1 MGIKLGPLLES
12 RPIKIEELANQ
23 KVAIDGY
30 NILYQFLSSIRQA
43 DGSLLTD
50 SEGRVTSHLSGLF
63 FRLSN
68 LVENGIKPCIIFD
81 GKPPKLKKKL
91 LEERRLKK
99 IKAEIEWEAAIAAG
113 DTETARTKAQQTTR
127 LDEEMLIESRKLLD
141 LLGIP
146 WFDAPSEGEA
156 QVAYLLDTKKVDYGA
171 SQDFD
176 TILFGAKNF
185 VRNLTLSNR
194 RKLPKQNKW
203 VAVTPELIDVDLSL
217 SNLEITI
224 EQLVDVSILMGTD
237 FNPGIDG
244 IGPKRGLKLI
254 QEFGKAEGALEKLGK
269 EIDNLD
275 EIRTLF
281 LDHPS
286 VDFTPEWR
294 TPNVESTIKYLCNDY
309 SFNKGRVEKALEKYV
324 ESKTKARQFT
334 LGDF

>member
-1 MGIKLGPLLES
+1 MGIQLSSLLET
-12 RPIKIEELANQ
+12 RKIKVEELSGQ
-23 KVAIDGY
+23 RIAIDGY
-30 NILYQFLSSIRQA
+30 NVLYQFLTSIRQA

-50 SEGRVTSHLSGLF
+50 SEGRVTSHLSGILF
-63 FRLSN
+63 RFSK
-68 LVENGIKPCIIFD
+68 LVENGIRICVVFD
-81 GKPPKLKKKL
+81 GKPPKLKMNL
-91 LEERRLKK
+91 LEERRQRK
-99 IKAEIEWEAAIAAG
+99 IKAQIEWEAAIEAG
-113 DTETARTKAQQTTR
+113 DRETARTKAQQTTR
-127 LDEEMLIESRKLLD
+127 LESHMIDDSKKLLD

-146 WFDAPSEGEA
+146 WVEAPSEGEA
-156 QVAYLLDTKKVDYGA
+156 QVASLLEQGMVDYGA

-176 TILFGAKNF
+176 TVLFGASKF
-185 VRNLTLSNR
+185 IRNLTLSGR
-194 RKLPKQNKW
+194 RKLPKQQKW
-203 VAVTPELIDVDLSL
+203 VEVSPEIVDLETSFQKLEINREQLIDVA
-217 SNLEITI
+217 
-224 EQLVDVSILMGTD
+224 ILMGTD

>member
-1 MGIKLGPLLES
+1 MGIQLGSLLET
-12 RPIKIEELANQ
+12 RKIKAEELSGQ
-23 KVAIDGY
+23 RIAIDGY
-30 NILYQFLSSIRQA
+30 NVLYQFLTSIRQA

-50 SEGRVTSHLSGLF
+50 SEGRVTSHLSGILF
-63 FRLSN
+63 RFSK
-68 LVENGIKPCIIFD
+68 LVEDGIRLCVVFD
-81 GKPPKLKKKL
+81 GKPPQLKMNL
-91 LEERRLKK
+91 LEERRQRK
-99 IKAEIEWEAAIAAG
+99 IKAQIEWEAAVEAG
-113 DTETARTKAQQTTR
+113 DRETARTKAQQTTR
-127 LDEEMLIESRKLLD
+127 LESHMIDDSKKLLD

-146 WFDAPSEGEA
+146 WVEAPSEGEA
-156 QVAYLLDTKKVDYGA
+156 QVASLLEQGMVDYGA

-176 TILFGAKNF
+176 TVLFGASKF
-185 VRNLTLSNR
+185 IRNLTLSGR
-194 RKLPKQNKW
+194 RKLPKQQKW
-203 VAVTPELIDVDLSL
+203 VEVSPEIVDLETSFQKLEINREQLIDVA
-217 SNLEITI
+217 
-224 EQLVDVSILMGTD
+224 ILMGTD

-281 LDHPS
+281 LNHPS

>member
-1 MGIKLGPLLES
+1 MGIKLGPLLEK

-23 KVAIDGY
+23 KIAIDGY

-43 DGSLLTD
+43 DGNLLTD

-68 LVENGIKPCIIFD
+68 LVDNAIRPCIIFD

-91 LEERRLKK
+91 LEERRLRK
-99 IKAEIEWEAAIAAG
+99 IKAEIEWEAAISAG
-113 DTETARTKAQQTTR
+113 DVETARTKAQQTTR
-127 LDEEMLIESRKLLD
+127 LDNQMLIDSKKLLD

-156 QVAYLLDTKKVDYGA
+156 QVAFLIKSGKVNYGA
-171 SQDFD
+171 SQDYD

-194 RKLPKQNKW
+194 RKLPKQNRW
-203 VAVTPELIDVDLSL
+203 VVVTPEIIDIDQSL
-217 SNLEITI
+217 FNLKITR

-244 IGPKRGLKLI
+244 IGPKKGLKLI
-254 QEFGKAEGALEKLGK
+254 KECGNAEKALAKIGKD
-269 EIDNLD
+269 IHNLD
-275 EIRTLF
+275 EIRDLF
-281 LDHPS
+281 LNPE
-286 VDFTPEWR
+286 VDDFNPIWSDPDGEELE
-294 TPNVESTIKYLCNDY
+294 NFLCNNY
-309 SFNKGRVEKALEKYV
+309 RFNRDRVMKTIEIYTN
-324 ESKTKARQFT
+324 SKTKARQYT
-334 LGDF
+334 LSDF

>member
-1 MGIKLGPLLES
+1 MGIKLGPLLET
-12 RPIKIEELANQ
+12 RPIKVEELANQ

-43 DGSLLTD
+43 DGNLLTD

-68 LVENGIKPCIIFD
+68 LVEKGIKPCIIFD

-91 LEERRLKK
+91 LEERRLRK
-99 IKAEIEWEAAIAAG
+99 IKAEIEWEAAISAG
-113 DTETARTKAQQTTR
+113 DAETARTKAQQTTR
-127 LDEEMLIESRKLLD
+127 LDKEMLVESKRLLD

-156 QVAYLLDTKKVDYGA
+156 QVAYLIETEKVDYGA

-185 VRNLTLSNR
+185 VRNLTLSNK

-203 VAVTPELIDVDLSL
+203 VPVTPEIIDVDLSL
-217 SNLEITI
+217 SNLQITR

-244 IGPKRGLKLI
+244 IGPKKGLKLVR
-254 QEFGKAEGALEKLGK
+254 EYGTVEKSLEKIGK

-275 EIRTLF
+275 EIRDLF
-281 LDHPS
+281 LNPS
-286 VDFTPEWR
+286 VDDFDPIWKI
-294 TPNVESTIKYLCNDY
+294 PNS
-309 SFNKGRVEKALEKYV
+309 KALEDFLCNNYRFNRDRVMKTIEIYTS
-324 ESKTKARQFT
+324 SKSKARQYT

>member
-1 MGIKLGPLLES
+1 MGIQLGSLLET
-12 RPIKIEELANQ
+12 RKIKAEELSGQ
-23 KVAIDGY
+23 RIAIDGY
-30 NILYQFLSSIRQA
+30 NVLYQFLTSIRQA

-50 SEGRVTSHLSGLF
+50 SEGRVTSHLSGIF
-63 FRLSN
+63 FRFSK
-68 LVENGIKPCIIFD
+68 LVENGIRLCVVFD
-81 GKPPKLKKKL
+81 GKPPQLKMNL
-91 LEERRLKK
+91 LEERRQRK
-99 IKAEIEWEAAIAAG
+99 IKAQIEWEAAVEAG
-113 DTETARTKAQQTTR
+113 DRETARPKAQQTTR
-127 LDEEMLIESRKLLD
+127 LESHMIDDSKKLLD

-146 WFDAPSEGEA
+146 WVEAPGEGEA
-156 QVAYLLDTKKVDYGA
+156 QVASLLEQGMVDYGA

-176 TILFGAKNF
+176 TVLFGASKF
-185 VRNLTLSNR
+185 IRNLTLSGR
-194 RKLPKQNKW
+194 RKLPKQQKW
-203 VAVTPELIDVDLSL
+203 VEVSPEIVDLETSFQKLEINREQLIDVA
-217 SNLEITI
+217 
-224 EQLVDVSILMGTD
+224 ILMGTD

-294 TPNVESTIKYLCNDY
+294 TPDVELTIKYLCNDY

>member
-1 MGIKLGPLLES
+1 MGIQLGSLLET
-12 RPIKIEELANQ
+12 RKIKAEELSGQ
-23 KVAIDGY
+23 RIAIDGY
-30 NILYQFLSSIRQA
+30 NVLYQFLTSIRQA

-50 SEGRVTSHLSGLF
+50 SEGRVTSHLSGIF
-63 FRLSN
+63 FRFSK
-68 LVENGIKPCIIFD
+68 LVENGIRLCVVFD
-81 GKPPKLKKKL
+81 GKPPQLKMNL
-91 LEERRLKK
+91 LEERRQRK
-99 IKAEIEWEAAIAAG
+99 IKAQIEWEAAVEAG
-113 DTETARTKAQQTTR
+113 DRETARTKAQQTTR
-127 LDEEMLIESRKLLD
+127 LESHMIDDSKKLLD

-146 WFDAPSEGEA
+146 WVEAPSEGEA
-156 QVAYLLDTKKVDYGA
+156 QVASLLEQGMVDYGA
-171 SQDFD
+171 SQDFY
-176 TILFGAKNF
+176 TVLFGASKF
-185 VRNLTLSNR
+185 IRNLTLSGR
-194 RKLPKQNKW
+194 RKLPKQQKW
-203 VAVTPELIDVDLSL
+203 VEVSPEIVDLETSFQKLEINREQLIDVA
-217 SNLEITI
+217 
-224 EQLVDVSILMGTD
+224 ILMGTD

-286 VDFTPEWR
+286 VNFTPEWR

-324 ESKTKARQFT
+324 ESKTNARQFT

>member
-1 MGIKLGPLLES
+1 MGIQLGSLLET
-12 RPIKIEELANQ
+12 RKIKAEELSGQ
-23 KVAIDGY
+23 RIAIDGY
-30 NILYQFLSSIRQA
+30 NVLYQFLTSIRQA

-50 SEGRVTSHLSGLF
+50 SEGRVTSHLSGILF
-63 FRLSN
+63 RFSK
-68 LVENGIKPCIIFD
+68 LVENGIRLCVVFD
-81 GKPPKLKKKL
+81 GKPPKLKMNL
-91 LEERRLKK
+91 LEERRQRK
-99 IKAEIEWEAAIAAG
+99 IKAQIEWEAAVEAG
-113 DTETARTKAQQTTR
+113 DRETARTKAQQTTR
-127 LDEEMLIESRKLLD
+127 LESHMIDDSKKLLD
-141 LLGIP
+141 LLGVP
-146 WFDAPSEGEA
+146 WVEAPSEGEA
-156 QVAYLLDTKKVDYGA
+156 QVASLLEQGMVDYGA

-176 TILFGAKNF
+176 TVLFGASKF
-185 VRNLTLSNR
+185 IRNLTLSGR
-194 RKLPKQNKW
+194 RKLPKQQKW
-203 VAVTPELIDVDLSL
+203 VEVSPEIVDLETSFQKLEINREQLIDVA
-217 SNLEITI
+217 
-224 EQLVDVSILMGTD
+224 ILMGTD

-324 ESKTKARQFT
+324 ESKIKARQFT

>member
-1 MGIKLGPLLES
+1 MGIKLGPLLET
-12 RPIKIEELANQ
+12 RPIKIEELSNQ

-43 DGSLLTD
+43 DGTLLTD

-68 LVENGIKPCIIFD
+68 LVEHGIKPCIIFD

-91 LEERRLKK
+91 LEERRLRK
-99 IKAEIEWEAAIAAG
+99 IKAEIEWEAAISAG

-127 LDEEMLIESRKLLD
+127 LDKQMLVDSKRLLD

-156 QVAYLLDTKKVDYGA
+156 QVAYLLESNKVDFGA

-203 VAVTPELIDVDLSL
+203 VAVTPEIIDVDLSL
-217 SNLEITI
+217 SNLEITR

-244 IGPKRGLKLI
+244 IGPKKGLKLI
-254 QEFGKAEGALEKLGK
+254 RECGNAEMSLEK
-269 EIDNLD
+269 IDKKIANLD
-275 EIRTLF
+275 EIRDLF
-281 LDHPS
+281 LNPA
-286 VDFTPEWR
+286 VEDFDPIWEA
-294 TPNVESTIKYLCNDY
+294 PDSSGLEDFLCNDY
-309 SFNKGRVEKALEKYV
+309 RFNRDRVMKTIEIYTN
-324 ESKTKARQFT
+324 SKSKARQYT

>member
-1 MGIKLGPLLES
+1 MGIQLGSLLET
-12 RPIKIEELANQ
+12 RKIKAEELSGQ
-23 KVAIDGY
+23 RIAIDGY
-30 NILYQFLSSIRQA
+30 NVLYQFLTSIRQA

-50 SEGRVTSHLSGLF
+50 SEGRVTSHLSGIF
-63 FRLSN
+63 FRFSK
-68 LVENGIKPCIIFD
+68 LVENGIRLCVVFD
-81 GKPPKLKKKL
+81 GKPPQLKMNL
-91 LEERRLKK
+91 LEERRQRK
-99 IKAEIEWEAAIAAG
+99 IKAQIEWEAAVEAG
-113 DTETARTKAQQTTR
+113 DRETARTKAQQTTR
-127 LDEEMLIESRKLLD
+127 LESHMIDDSKKLLD
-141 LLGIP
+141 LLGVP
-146 WFDAPSEGEA
+146 WVEAPSEGEA
-156 QVAYLLDTKKVDYGA
+156 QVASLLEQGMVDYGA

-176 TILFGAKNF
+176 TVLFGASKF
-185 VRNLTLSNR
+185 IRNLTLSGR
-194 RKLPKQNKW
+194 RKLPKQQKW
-203 VAVTPELIDVDLSL
+203 VEVSPEIVDLETSFQKLEINREQLIDVA
-217 SNLEITI
+217 
-224 EQLVDVSILMGTD
+224 ILMGTD

>member
-1 MGIKLGPLLES
+1 MGIQLSSLLET
-12 RPIKIEELANQ
+12 RKIKVEELSGQ
-23 KVAIDGY
+23 RIAIDGY
-30 NILYQFLSSIRQA
+30 NVLYQFLTSIRQA

-50 SEGRVTSHLSGLF
+50 SEGRVTSHLSGILF
-63 FRLSN
+63 RFSK
-68 LVENGIKPCIIFD
+68 LVENGIRICVVFD
-81 GKPPKLKKKL
+81 GKPPKLKMNL
-91 LEERRLKK
+91 LEERRQRK
-99 IKAEIEWEAAIAAG
+99 IKAQIEWEAAIEAG
-113 DTETARTKAQQTTR
+113 DRETARTKAQQTTR
-127 LDEEMLIESRKLLD
+127 LESHMIDDSKKLLD

-146 WFDAPSEGEA
+146 WVEAPSEGEA
-156 QVAYLLDTKKVDYGA
+156 QVASLLEQGMVDYGA

-176 TILFGAKNF
+176 TVLFGASKF
-185 VRNLTLSNR
+185 IRNLTLSGR
-194 RKLPKQNKW
+194 RKLPKQQKW
-203 VAVTPELIDVDLSL
+203 VEVSPEIVDLEASFKKLEINREQLIDVA
-217 SNLEITI
+217 
-224 EQLVDVSILMGTD
+224 ILMGTD

>member
-1 MGIKLGPLLES
+1 MGIKLGPLLET
-12 RPIKIEELANQ
+12 RPIKIEELSNQ

-43 DGSLLTD
+43 DGTLLTD

-68 LVENGIKPCIIFD
+68 LIEHGIKPCIIFD

-91 LEERRLKK
+91 LEERRLRK
-99 IKAEIEWEAAIAAG
+99 IKAEIEWEAAISAG

-127 LDEEMLIESRKLLD
+127 LDKQMLVDSKKLLD

-156 QVAYLLDTKKVDYGA
+156 QVAYLLESNKVDFGA

-203 VAVTPELIDVDLSL
+203 VAVTPEIVDVDLSL
-217 SNLEITI
+217 SNLEITR

-244 IGPKRGLKLI
+244 IGPKKGLKLI
-254 QEFGKAEGALEKLGK
+254 RECGNAEFSLEKINK
-269 EIDNLD
+269 KIDNLD
-275 EIRTLF
+275 EIRDLF
-281 LDHPS
+281 LNPA
-286 VDFTPEWR
+286 VEDFDPIWEA
-294 TPNVESTIKYLCNDY
+294 PDSSGLEDFLCNDY
-309 SFNKGRVEKALEKYV
+309 RFNRDRVMKTIEIYTS
-324 ESKTKARQFT
+324 SKSKARQYT

>member
-1 MGIKLGPLLES
+1 M
-12 RPIKIEELANQ
+12 
-23 KVAIDGY
+23 
-30 NILYQFLSSIRQA
+30 
-43 DGSLLTD
+43 LTD
-50 SEGRVTSHLSGLF
+50 SEGRVTSHLSGILF
-63 FRLSN
+63 RFSK
-68 LVENGIKPCIIFD
+68 LVENGIRICVVFD
-81 GKPPKLKKKL
+81 GKPPKLKMNL
-91 LEERRLKK
+91 LEERRQRK
-99 IKAEIEWEAAIAAG
+99 IKAQIEWEAAIEAG
-113 DTETARTKAQQTTR
+113 DRETARTKAQQTTR
-127 LDEEMLIESRKLLD
+127 EESHMIDDSKKLLD
-141 LLGIP
+141 LLGVP
-146 WFDAPSEGEA
+146 WVEAPSEGEA
-156 QVAYLLDTKKVDYGA
+156 QVASLLEQGMVDYGA

-176 TILFGAKNF
+176 TVLFGASKF
-185 VRNLTLSNR
+185 IRNLTLSGR
-194 RKLPKQNKW
+194 RKLPKQQKW
-203 VAVTPELIDVDLSL
+203 VEVSPEIVDLEASFQKLEINREQLIDVA
-217 SNLEITI
+217 
-224 EQLVDVSILMGTD
+224 ILMGTD

>member
-1 MGIKLGPLLES
+1 MGIQLGSLLET
-12 RPIKIEELANQ
+12 REIKAEELSGQ
-23 KVAIDGY
+23 RIAIDGY
-30 NILYQFLSSIRQA
+30 NVLYQFLTSIRQA

-50 SEGRVTSHLSGLF
+50 SEGRVTSHLSGIF
-63 FRLSN
+63 FRFSK
-68 LVENGIKPCIIFD
+68 LVENGIRLCVVFD
-81 GKPPKLKKKL
+81 GKPPQLKMNL
-91 LEERRLKK
+91 LEERRQRK
-99 IKAEIEWEAAIAAG
+99 IKAQIEWEAAVEAG
-113 DTETARTKAQQTTR
+113 DRETARTKAQQTTR
-127 LDEEMLIESRKLLD
+127 LESHMIDDSKKLLD
-141 LLGIP
+141 LLGVP
-146 WFDAPSEGEA
+146 WVEAPSEGEA
-156 QVAYLLDTKKVDYGA
+156 QVASLLEQGMVDYGA

-176 TILFGAKNF
+176 TVLFGASKF
-185 VRNLTLSNR
+185 IRNLTLSGR
-194 RKLPKQNKW
+194 RKLPKQQKW
-203 VAVTPELIDVDLSL
+203 VEVSPEIVDLETSFQKLEINREQLIDVA
-217 SNLEITI
+217 
-224 EQLVDVSILMGTD
+224 ILMGTD

-254 QEFGKAEGALEKLGK
+254 QEFCKAEGALEKLGK

>member
-1 MGIKLGPLLES
+1 MGIQLGSLLET
-12 RPIKIEELANQ
+12 RKIKAEELSGQ
-23 KVAIDGY
+23 RIAIDGY
-30 NILYQFLSSIRQA
+30 NVLYQFLTSIRQA

-50 SEGRVTSHLSGLF
+50 SEGRVTSHLSGIF
-63 FRLSN
+63 FRFSK
-68 LVENGIKPCIIFD
+68 LVENGLRLCVVFD
-81 GKPPKLKKKL
+81 GKPPQLKMNL
-91 LEERRLKK
+91 LEERRQRK
-99 IKAEIEWEAAIAAG
+99 IKAQIEWEAAVEAG
-113 DTETARTKAQQTTR
+113 DRETARTKAQQTTR
-127 LDEEMLIESRKLLD
+127 LESHMIDDSKKLLD

-146 WFDAPSEGEA
+146 WVEAPSEGEA
-156 QVAYLLDTKKVDYGA
+156 QVASLLEQGMVDYGA

-176 TILFGAKNF
+176 TVLFGASKF
-185 VRNLTLSNR
+185 IRNLTLSGR
-194 RKLPKQNKW
+194 RKLPKQQKW
-203 VAVTPELIDVDLSL
+203 VEVSPEIVDLEASFQKLEINREQLIDVA
-217 SNLEITI
+217 
-224 EQLVDVSILMGTD
+224 ILMGTD